1 MGGFDEGFTSCGRAD
16 GEGPHRPWLRG
27 APFAY
32 VPTPLAWHDGPEWI
46 DAEDAD
52 DAVGRT
58 SQKTRETHVVADA
71 RRLPESPRLAFASR
85 RAGIRVTVCSMVSD
99 AAIIASVESILRV
112 IPTAH
117 IVVADESAGL
127 FAADVRGIPESDAA
141 AGTVLATRFDP
152 VRINR

>member
-1 MGGFDEGFTSCGRAD
+1 M
-16 GEGPHRPWLRG
+16 
-27 APFAY
+27 
-32 VPTPLAWHDGPEWI
+32 
-46 DAEDAD
+46 
-52 DAVGRT
+52 
-58 SQKTRETHVVADA
+58 VADA

-112 IPTAH
+112 IPTGH

-127 FAADVRGIPESDAA
+127 FAADVRGISESDAA

-152 VRINR
+152 VRINRPLNQSTVMCGQLAEIAARFASGGVGGAELHHRGTTIGRLEQVRAPRIHPLDVR